1 MRGSLLVVFCLL
13 VLLVAACRPPEG
25 KTSAQR
31 ATEASPLE
39 GDENDPDDPGTKLG
53 VGELG
58 KQDYAKI
65 RGELDCVN
73 AHFQGDKAAKDN
85 AIAGIYTRY
94 GTTADWVMGVDGLMA
109 DSPYNKRISDAVQER
124 KDEVCPGG
132 TLQPDFLA
140 LLAP

>member
-1 MRGSLLVVFCLL
+1 MRRSLPLLVCVL

-31 ATEASPLE
+31 AAEAGPIE
-39 GDENDPDDPGTKLG
+39 GDENDPNDPGTKLG

-65 RGELDCVN
+65 RGELECVS
-73 AHFQGDKAAKDN
+73 AHFQGDQAAKDK
-85 AIAGIYTRY
+85 AIAGVYTRY
-94 GTTADWVMGVDGLMA
+94 GTTADWVQGVDGLMT
-109 DSPYNKRISDAVQER
+109 DSPYNKRIADAVQAR